1 VRGARLNGIESFSFR
16 SKSRS
21 DVGTSSLIVSR
32 RYATIFVSF
41 SDRGLKPTATFMH
54 RSAIGSVF
62 IRVNPPSDSFH
73 LLLSTLNFQLSTF
86 QRYCP
91 PVPIVSS
98 DFIDALRQIAGADG
112 VISNADELL
121 VYECDA
127 FTMEKNLP
135 NVVVLPRS
143 TEQVVA
149 VVKLCAREGMPI
161 IPRGAGTSLSG
172 GVLPVEGGV
181 MIALTR
187 MNKVLSVDYE
197 NRRSLVEAGCVNA
210 WITNAV
216 KARGLYYAPDPSS
229 QSACTIGGNV
239 ATNSGGPHTLKYGVT
254 TNHVLGLDLVLPDG
268 EVVWLGTTPDGGE
281 DVDGYDLRGAVIGS
295 EGMFG
300 VVTRVLVRLIRAP
313 QTFKTMLGVFESV
326 DDASQTVSE
335 IIAAGIVPGAIEM
348 MDQLITQAVEAAY
361 RFGFP
366 LDAGAVLIVEL
377 DGLAAGLDKQAER
390 VVEICRNN
398 RAREVRLAKSDEER
412 AALWKCR
419 KRAFGAIGRLSPN
432 YLTEDGVV
440 PRSRL
445 PEVMR
450 FVAATSA
457 KYRLRIANVFHAGDG
472 NIHPLVLYDERDPS
486 EVERALAAGH
496 EILEKCIE
504 MGGSVSGEHGIGVQK
519 MDFMAKQFT
528 ADDLDAMKALR
539 HVFDPEMRCN
549 PHKMFPGSK
558 RCGDFLVKRQAAV

>member
-1 VRGARLNGIESFSFR
+1 MPATLPEIS
-16 SKSRS
+16 SK
-21 DVGTSSLIVSR
+21 V
-32 RYATIFVSF
+32 
-41 SDRGLKPTATFMH
+41 
-54 RSAIGSVF
+54 
-62 IRVNPPSDSFH
+62 
-73 LLLSTLNFQLSTF
+73 
-86 QRYCP
+86 
-91 PVPIVSS
+91 
-98 DFIDALRQIAGADG
+98 IDALREIVGVDG
-112 VISNADELL
+112 LISHPQELL

-135 NVVVLPRS
+135 QVVVLPRS
-143 TEQVVA
+143 TDEVVRI
-149 VVKLCAREGMPI
+149 VKLCAAEKLPFI
-161 IPRGAGTSLSG
+161 LRGAGTSLSG
-172 GVLPVEGGV
+172 AVLPVEGGV

-187 MNKVLSVDYE
+187 LNKIVSMDFE
-197 NRRSLVEAGCVNA
+197 NRRALVEAGCVNA

-216 KARGLYYAPDPSS
+216 KGRGLLYAPDPSS
-229 QSACTIGGNV
+229 QPACTIGGNV

-254 TNHVLGLDLVLPDG
+254 TNHVLGLELVLPDG
-268 EVVWLGTTPDGGE
+268 ETVWLGATPDGGE
-281 DVDGYDLRGAVIGS
+281 DVNGYDLRGVVIGS

-313 QTFKTMLGVFESV
+313 QAYKTMLGVFESV
-326 DDASQTVSE
+326 DDASQTVSG
-335 IIAAGIVPGAIEM
+335 IIVAGIIPGALEM
-348 MDQLITQAVEAAY
+348 MDQLITRAVEAAY
-361 RFGFP
+361 QFGFP

-377 DGLAAGLDKQAER
+377 DGLAAGLDEQAER
-390 VVEICRNN
+390 VLEICRKNH
-398 RAREVRLAKSDEER
+398 ARDVRLAKTDEER
-412 AALWKCR
+412 ALLWKCR

-486 EVERALAAGH
+486 EVQRALAAGH
-496 EILEKCIE
+496 EILEKCVE

-519 MDFMAKQFT
+519 IDFMAKPFT
-528 ADDLDAMKALR
+528 ANDLDVMRTLR
-539 HVFDPEMRCN
+539 KVFDPEMRCN

-558 RCGDFLVKRQAAV
+558 RCGDFQMKKQIAA